1 MKYIET
7 FELTVAIKN
16 IYTYTFCV
24 LACCFGMV
32 KVSANIGTYTHKHAH
47 DLFIFI
53 WIDQLDWLELSR
65 WHDSVDL

>member
-1 MKYIET
+1 MSEIPCQRITICKRVILGWAMKYIET

-32 KVSANIGTYTHKHAH
+32 KVSAKYRHLH
-47 DLFIFI
+47 
-53 WIDQLDWLELSR
+53 S
-65 WHDSVDL
+65 